1 MINFNFNL
9 IQQQVVTL
17 SAKSTIYVDEHI
29 LTGNSE
35 HDIRP
40 FRDLKI
46 RVNTMSEV
54 REYEQS
60 DVRSFMF

>member
-1 MINFNFNL
+1 M
-9 IQQQVVTL
+9 VTL

-54 REYEQS
+54 REYEHS
-60 DVRSFMF
+60 DVRSIMF